1 MEKEVSKNQ
10 YALKGSKMR
19 SKGFYV
25 NNEYLYQNIIKGSLG
40 YEILRI
46 RGILSKK
53 VQSHR

>member
-1 MEKEVSKNQ
+1 MAKEVSTNQ